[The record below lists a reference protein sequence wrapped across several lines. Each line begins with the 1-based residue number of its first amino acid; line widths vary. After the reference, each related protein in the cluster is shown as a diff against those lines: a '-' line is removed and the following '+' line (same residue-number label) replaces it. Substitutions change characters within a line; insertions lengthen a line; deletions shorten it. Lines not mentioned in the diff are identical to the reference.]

1 MLRRARTSR
10 IDGFDLPESQKEA
23 PVAQKI
29 RVGAGFAIVLL
40 ALSLTNWGGLPWQTL
55 LGIEFPQIL
64 VLKTSPQIA
73 LTAVTCLILGYRW
86 NIHPPTARAVALWQA
101 VSCLSTVACL
111 GGLLVLRGFLHT
123 PQASLSLVMAALLG
137 AASGC
142 LFMLWGRLAMEQ
154 RDRDSCLEIALIAL
168 GVEATLYAI
177 AYGLDEMGRVLLLMG
192 CTLISLPLFMAAL
205 RHRDDRFF
213 DTTAA
218 CGDNLGTAGASTVT
232 LAEAA
237 STLRGP
243 LVCIAASVFAFA
255 FIRTSALLDITDRNL
270 VNQLGALFGAV
281 LAGGMW
287 FGWLRWL
294 RTQADERVV
303 DPMRLYQLAFP
314 VIATLAVCMPIL
326 SRTLLLVA
334 AAVLHALFF
343 LIIAFLPVA
352 AAANTNSTTK
362 QVPLAV
368 LGLFGA
374 SAFGSV
380 ALSTGIAY
388 LIYREGAVSTGTL
401 LLCALVIIYVLAMAY
416 VTLQRYNHRFFD
428 PPAVPLDPHASL
440 SEGCTRITEL
450 YGLTQRES
458 DVLPLLVEGFN
469 LHGIAEHLGVSDN
482 TVRTHMRNLY
492 KKLGVHSR
500 QEVLELLE
508 EQAGTSRQ

>member
-1 MLRRARTSR
+1 MVNRARRSR
-10 IDGFDLPESQKEA
+10 IDSFELPKPQKEA

-64 VLKTSPQIA
+64 VVKTSPQIL
-73 LTAVTCLILGYRW
+73 LTAVTCLVLGHRW
-86 NIHPPTARAVALWQA
+86 STHPPTARAMVLWQSA
-101 VSCLSTVACL
+101 SCLVTAVCL
-111 GGLLVLRGFLHT
+111 GALLALRGLLDVS
-123 PQASLSLVMAALLG
+123 QALISLGVAALLG

-154 RDRDSCLEIALIAL
+154 RDRGSCLEVALISL
-168 GVEATLYAI
+168 GIEAVLYAV
-177 AYGLDEMGRVLLLMG
+177 AYSLGETGRVLFLIG
-192 CTLISLPLFMAAL
+192 CTLVSLPLFMAVL
-205 RHRDDRFF
+205 RHRNGRPSVETTTWARSPAVADAPASAAGE
-213 DTTAA
+213 TTAK
-218 CGDNLGTAGASTVT
+218 
-232 LAEAA
+232 
-237 STLRGP
+237 LRGP

-270 VNQLGALFGAV
+270 VNQLGALFGA
-281 LAGGMW
+281 LFAGILW
-287 FGWLRWL
+287 LGWLRWL
-294 RTQADERVV
+294 RAQADERSV

-314 VIATLAVCMPIL
+314 VIATLAVCMPVL
-326 SRTLLLVA
+326 NRTLLLVT

-352 AAANTNSTTK
+352 ATA
-362 QVPLAV
+362 QVRDTAHQASAGV

-416 VTLQRYNHRFFD
+416 VTLQRYNRRFSD
-428 PPAVPLDPHASL
+428 PPAVPFDSRASL
-440 SEGCTRITEL
+440 TEDCTRMTER

-458 DVLPLLVEGFN
+458 DVLPLLVKGFS

-500 QEVLELLE
+500 QDVLELLE
-508 EQAGTSRQ
+508 GPADVSHQ